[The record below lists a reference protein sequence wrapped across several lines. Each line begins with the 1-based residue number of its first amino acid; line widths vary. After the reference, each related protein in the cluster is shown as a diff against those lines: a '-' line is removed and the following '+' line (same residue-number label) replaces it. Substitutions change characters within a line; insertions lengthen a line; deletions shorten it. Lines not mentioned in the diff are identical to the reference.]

1 MIRAGIV
8 NLNLPPL
15 RSEPTNSHQSEP
27 KPIEDTVQPIVV
39 TSEITNTD
47 DDLLLGSETEFLSD
61 PLADD
66 QEENFESDETLT
78 QCHSS
83 VKLEQVEETD
93 IDTSDETLTQCHSS
107 VMLKEDPEV
116 NESLAPLEL
125 EQVPNQIEQY
135 VPKKAL
141 SGREMFAILTSPDI
155 QTSVVRSIP
164 CGFKQDVHFVTHNF
178 NKGRYEINQPFNHPS
193 DDIGAVK
200 SSTKKYLYRFVP
212 EDMDVQFVNK
222 LHKYKGPPLSPDV
235 KVIMKVVNS
244 FKQTNKN
251 YKRNIAY
258 IVEAPALVKQA
269 MDYCLVEYLGYDAEG
284 GCSKEVHKNRKH
296 GNVPYHKNDPQI
308 MEGCKND
315 VRKNLSNKEV
325 FNKWFDPSD
334 PVMSIRSS
342 RQISDM
348 KRKTKKTHSKRSL

>member
-1 MIRAGIV
+1 MG
-8 NLNLPPL
+8 
-15 RSEPTNSHQSEP
+15 
-27 KPIEDTVQPIVV
+27 
-39 TSEITNTD
+39 
-47 DDLLLGSETEFLSD
+47 
-61 PLADD
+61 
-66 QEENFESDETLT
+66 
-78 QCHSS
+78 
-83 VKLEQVEETD
+83 
-93 IDTSDETLTQCHSS
+93 
-107 VMLKEDPEV
+107 
-116 NESLAPLEL
+116 
-125 EQVPNQIEQY
+125 
-135 VPKKAL
+135 
-141 SGREMFAILTSPDI
+141 
-155 QTSVVRSIP
+155 
-164 CGFKQDVHFVTHNF
+164 
-178 NKGRYEINQPFNHPS
+178 
-193 DDIGAVK
+193 
-200 SSTKKYLYRFVP
+200 
-212 EDMDVQFVNK
+212 
-222 LHKYKGPPLSPDV
+222 KYKGPPLSPDV

-284 GCSKEVHKNRKH
+284 GCSKEVHKNRNH

-348 KRKTKKTHSKRSL
+348 KRKTKKSHKM